1 MTSNRLPNGQ
11 QIGLLEL
18 QVLGV
23 IGRHW
28 ASPEPVRRR
37 LYAQSYGRPA
47 SGAMWPIAA
56 HVNEGGQSR

>member
-28 ASPEPVRRR
+28 AWSRGLFVGGYTRSRMVGRHRERCGRLRR
-37 LYAQSYGRPA
+37 
-47 SGAMWPIAA
+47 M
-56 HVNEGGQSR
+56 